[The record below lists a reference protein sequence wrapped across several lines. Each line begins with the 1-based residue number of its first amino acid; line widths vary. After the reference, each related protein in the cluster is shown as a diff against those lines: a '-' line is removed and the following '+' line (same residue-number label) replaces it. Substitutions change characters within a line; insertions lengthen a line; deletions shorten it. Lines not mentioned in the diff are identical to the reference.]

1 MSASLLAALAVRSLI
16 TLIMARPQSQKP
28 RSPKNAVSTADGA
41 VTTPGGNGN
50 TKPVAQFQQ
59 STFSG
64 PMPPPSVLEGY
75 ERLVHGAAERILA
88 MAESDAKHQQEIE
101 FAALRAA
108 EAEIK
113 RGQLF
118 GFVIGLTALGASML
132 ALAMGLSRCCRS
144 HRRYYGRRP
153 CLCLHSRSL
162 RKVRL
167 VAHRPYLPPNPAVN
181 RTLRR

>member
-16 TLIMARPQSQKP
+16 MARPQPQKQKQ
-28 RSPKNAVSTADGA
+28 PKSAVSTANGA
-41 VTTPGGNGN
+41 VTTSGANLGANGN
-50 TKPVAQFQQ
+50 SKPVAQFQQ

-75 ERLVHGAAERILA
+75 ERLVQGAAERILV

-118 GFVIGLTALGASML
+118 GFVIGLTALAASML
-132 ALAMGLSRCCRS
+132 ALAMGS
-144 HRRYYGRRP
+144 
-153 CLCLHSRSL
+153 
-162 RKVRL
+162 
-167 VAHRPYLPPNPAVN
+167 PAVAGVIGGTTVIGLVSVFIVG
-181 RTLRR
+181 RVVKSD